1 MDQQQLVCGV
11 FKETA
16 IECYIGIQKNMTKP
30 AEEMPNLVGM

>member
-1 MDQQQLVCGV
+1 VCGV